1 MVNFNVNI
9 KDHFNEFI
17 ESFDHKKH
25 DGLWKE
31 QSAIFWEFWNDQIMN
46 GSVKTTNNDYD
57 PIIRLLDSKAKGFSK
72 KTDVAVAMTYV
83 RQGVW
88 YRTFNDL
95 NNKRNIRELL
105 NMAFRTQNDTELMN
119 IVNDLK
125 KANDGNKNGLT
136 GKNANVLNALLF
148 ITQPEYFISSVSLK
162 HRRMLI
168 EKLNLGDYDS
178 LKSYGEQVILTN
190 RMILDGLRKL
200 IPGTWSPRTLSKFLY
215 YKHFSS
221 IWQTTDDEDIEESEI
236 LEQTD
241 IDEQKSEF
249 LLEKH
254 LEDFLIANWEATT
267 LGSEYDLIEED
278 GEIKSQ
284 QYRTDIGKI
293 DLLVKSKNSNEYAVI
308 ELKKGQTNDDTV
320 GQLARYMGWV
330 KKKLSG
336 ETVVNGIV
344 IAGSADTRLQ
354 YALSVLP
361 NTKLLVYK
369 VNFKLEEI

>member
-215 YKHFSS
+215 YKPFSS